1 VPQVKVTV
9 QRGAGLHAR
18 PAAEFVKLAG
28 RFAAA
33 SRVSLNGRQADAKSI
48 LGILSLGANRGSE
61 VELEVDGVDAGN
73 AIVALRDFLAASNE
87 Q

>member
-1 VPQVKVTV
+1 MPQVKVTI

-18 PAAEFVKLAG
+18 PAAEFVKLAN

-33 SRVSLNGRQADAKSI
+33 SSVRLNGRQANAKSI

-61 VELEVDGVDAGN
+61 VELEVDGVDAER
-73 AIVALRDFLAASNE
+73 AMTALRDFLATASE
-87 Q
+87 